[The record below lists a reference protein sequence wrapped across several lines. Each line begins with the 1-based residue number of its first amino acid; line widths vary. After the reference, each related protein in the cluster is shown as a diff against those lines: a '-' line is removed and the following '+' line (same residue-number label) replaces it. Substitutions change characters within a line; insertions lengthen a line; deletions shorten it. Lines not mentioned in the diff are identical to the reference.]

1 MRAEYGVVV
10 SILIG
15 NLAEYLVEGLL
26 LPGAPPNRACLI
38 KQRGPNRYHW
48 HLYKRPANGGTI
60 PGKKPVFR
68 HVSILFRPHAVR
80 RVSTEPGETGKLVE
94 APGTAPGSTVLITQ
108 AVYRHSRQAG
118 AVIIG

>member
-1 MRAEYGVVV
+1 MGRREAERADTDRVLRRAE
-10 SILIG
+10 
-15 NLAEYLVEGLL
+15 VEGLL
-26 LPGAPPNRACLI
+26 LPGVPPNRAYLII

-80 RVSTEPGETGKLVE
+80 RIPQDTGETGNLVE
-94 APGTAPGSTVLITQ
+94 APGTAPGPLCLLHKPFIAIAGKPALLI
-108 AVYRHSRQAG
+108 
-118 AVIIG
+118 

>member
-1 MRAEYGVVV
+1 MRLREAERADTDRVLRRAE
-10 SILIG
+10 
-15 NLAEYLVEGLL
+15 VEGLL
-26 LPGAPPNRACLI
+26 LPGVPPNRAYLII

-68 HVSILFRPHAVR
+68 HVSILFRPHTVR
-80 RVSTEPGETGKLVE
+80 RLPQDTGETGNLVE

-118 AVIIG
+118 AINIG